1 MATAYLTGDRY
12 PVITRSDLT
21 GAAALLANLDRSA
34 IASAVEALVN
44 LLDVLDGDPDA
55 EANGDELDGNGA
67 EDDFCDHNTPL
78 SLEGPGCP
86 IADPDTAIDD
96 NGCDGDTDREPEDGG
111 LWPQYA
117 EDQSA
122 GPLPVSPST
131 DRFLMKPHLHRLRA
145 TRCERFTYGG
155 TNGGYRVT
163 EYRLRDEPGTPR
175 TFKATEL

>member
-1 MATAYLTGDRY
+1 MATAYLTGGRY

-21 GAAALLANLDRSA
+21 GAAALLANLDRSV
-34 IASAVEALVN
+34 IASAVEVLVN
-44 LLDVLDGDPDA
+44 LLDVLDGDPDV

-67 EDDFCDHNTPL
+67 EDDFCEHNTPL
-78 SLEGPGCP
+78 SLQGPGCP

-96 NGCDGDTDREPEDGG
+96 SGCDEDADREPEDGTYCS
-111 LWPQYA
+111 WPM
-117 EDQSA
+117 DQREA
-122 GPLPVSPST
+122 PFGST
-131 DRFLMKPHLHRLRA
+131 YGAHMALQKPHRARLRK
-145 TRCERFTYGG
+145 TRCDAFTYGG